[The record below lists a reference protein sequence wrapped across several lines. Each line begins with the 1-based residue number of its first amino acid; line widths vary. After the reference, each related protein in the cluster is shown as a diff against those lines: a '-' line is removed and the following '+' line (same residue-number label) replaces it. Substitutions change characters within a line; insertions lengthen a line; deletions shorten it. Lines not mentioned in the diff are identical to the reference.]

1 MTTNRKAPERDALQ
15 HVVKAIDK
23 TAHLEVKFINSVKG
37 RGVFAKS
44 HFEKGN
50 FVVEY
55 RGQLIKSEESQ
66 RRRRVYHSQCAVF
79 LFDFYWQERLW
90 CIDAAQEDG
99 SLGRLVNDE
108 NIRPNCKMKKLIVEG
123 KPHLCLFAL
132 RNIIPGEEITYNY
145 GGTDWPWRNKI
156 EEEPVET
163 MSPAVEAPETS
174 PQLLEAPETSPQ
186 LAVLSSVSEKKI
198 EEEPVETMSP
208 AVEAPETSPQLLE
221 APETSPQLAVL
232 SSVSEKKIGKK
243 RLMTKSAAVEAP
255 KTSQPLA
262 VLSTVSKKKI
272 GKKRLMTKSA
282 AVEAP
287 KTSQPLAVLS
297 TVSKKKIEEEPVETM
312 SPAVEAPETSPQ
324 LLEAPE
330 TSPQLAVLSSV
341 SEKKIK
347 EEPVETMSPAVEA
360 PETSQQLAVLSS
372 VSKKKIGKKRLMT
385 KSAAVEAPKTSQPPA
400 VLSTVSKKKIGKKR
414 LMTKSAAVEAPKTS
428 QPLAVLSTVSKKKI
442 GKKRL
447 MTKSAAV
454 EAPKTSQPLA
464 VLSTV
469 SKKKIEEEPVETMS
483 PAVEAPETSPQLLEA
498 PETSP
503 QLAVLSS
510 VSEKKIKEEPVE
522 TMSPAVEAPETS
534 QQLAV
539 LSSVSKKKIGKKR
552 LMTKSAAV
560 EAPKTSQPPAVLS
573 TVSKKK
579 IGKKRLM
586 TKSAAVE
593 APKTSQPLAVLST
606 VSKKKIEE
614 EPVETMSPAVE
625 APETSPQ
632 LLEAPETSPQLAV
645 LSSVSE
651 KKIEEEPVETMSPA
665 VEAPET
671 SPQLLEAPETS
682 PQLAVLSS
690 VSEKKIGKKRLMTKS
705 AAVEAPKTSQP
716 PAVLSTVSE
725 KKIEE
730 EPVVTNSTA
739 VEAPQT
745 SQQPAVLSSVSKKKI
760 GEKRTVIESG
770 LADRYETPEHCGLLS
785 PKKKESSDQD
795 QPYVPKLRR
804 TKSIQINRQTDFDSY
819 ELFETSDESEE
830 EYVPDTSED
839 SSDETDTSEVFETS
853 NQKKITLRGRSLV
866 RKGSALKRKRHHSRS
881 VSCCRT
887 HSFGG
892 QSSETSYTED
902 PHGSSTLVCPDSTTS
917 PTSDV
922 ADDLLTVP
930 AVCKK
935 EDGSRQYNKK
945 QYCLNCKKGF
955 IKMARHLE
963 RAHKN
968 EKEVAQ
974 AGSFP
979 KGSKQ
984 RRLHLEHL
992 RNRGNFAHNS
1002 EVLNTGVGKLVP
1014 RKQPKD
1020 DSKPRD
1026 FDHCIYCQGY
1036 FTKKVMWRHMMICK
1050 FKPSGPTK
1058 PGKTRVQALCAFAVP
1073 PPPGVK
1079 AEFWKVLN
1087 HMIQDDV
1094 YFAVK
1099 SDVWIMEYGVHLHNK
1114 HGYDVGKHEYIRQ
1127 KMRELGRLLIC
1138 SRKTTPLKTIEDHM
1152 KPENFMHVVQAV
1164 QLVAGFVSESSTYKR
1179 PSLALKIG
1187 HSLVKISLL
1196 LEARASMQNNQPAAK
1211 DARRFRS
1218 VYEARW
1224 NELISA
1230 ASLRTMH
1237 ESKWNVPQLIPFTKD
1252 VQKLHSYLDMQQEQF
1267 YNELSSEPSKNTWV
1281 HLTKITLTQVMMFN
1295 RRRTG
1300 EVSKM
1305 PLSTY
1310 FAPNPVDLQE
1320 DVGMALSEL
1329 EKKLCQ
1335 HFRRLEIRG
1344 KRGRKVPV
1352 LLTPEM
1358 QRSLDLLVAK
1368 RLECGILKENGYLFA
1383 RPSVLTCYRGSDC
1396 IRDFAK
1402 VCGIANYT
1410 SLTSTKLRKQTGTLS
1425 QVLNLSNTE
1434 LDQLANFL
1442 GHDVRVHR
1450 QFYRLPEGTLQ
1461 LAKISKVLLALEQG
1475 RLAEFKGKG
1484 LDDITIGPEESVN
1497 LDSDHEAQENVDSDT
1512 EVQRESDTQVQKRT
1526 QSVLRLNERES
1537 SSDGDDR
1544 RKSVQKKKSKTIHKP
1559 QKRRPWETEEIAA
1572 VEKHMR
1578 NFILTCNVPRKCDC
1592 DKCLKSEPVALKNRD
1607 WKALKFYIK
1616 NRITA
1621 LKRKM

>member
-1 MTTNRKAPERDALQ
+1 MTTNRKAPERDALE

-232 SSVSEKKIGKK
+232 SSVSEKKIKEEPVETMSPAVEAPETSQQLAVLSSVSKKKIGKK

-255 KTSQPLA
+255 KTSQPPA

-297 TVSKKKIEEEPVETM
+297 T
-312 SPAVEAPETSPQ
+312 
-324 LLEAPE
+324 
-330 TSPQLAVLSSV
+330 
-341 SEKKIK
+341 
-347 EEPVETMSPAVEA
+347 
-360 PETSQQLAVLSS
+360 

-651 KKIEEEPVETMSPA
+651 KKI
-665 VEAPET
+665 
-671 SPQLLEAPETS
+671 
-682 PQLAVLSS
+682 
-690 VSEKKIGKKRLMTKS
+690 GKKRLMTKS

-785 PKKKESSDQD
+785 PKKKRCNLIQESSDQD

-945 QYCLNCKKGF
+945 QYCLYCKKGF

>member
-1 MTTNRKAPERDALQ
+1 MTTNRKAPERDALE

-232 SSVSEKKIGKK
+232 SSVSEKKIKEEPVETMSPAVEAPETSQQLAVLSSVSKKKIGKK

-255 KTSQPLA
+255 KTSQPPA

-297 TVSKKKIEEEPVETM
+297 TVSK
-312 SPAVEAPETSPQ
+312 
-324 LLEAPE
+324 
-330 TSPQLAVLSSV
+330 
-341 SEKKIK
+341 KKIK

-651 KKIEEEPVETMSPA
+651 KKI
-665 VEAPET
+665 
-671 SPQLLEAPETS
+671 
-682 PQLAVLSS
+682 
-690 VSEKKIGKKRLMTKS
+690 GKKRLMTKS

-785 PKKKESSDQD
+785 PKKKRCNLIQESSDQD

-945 QYCLNCKKGF
+945 QYCLYCKKGF

>member
-671 SPQLLEAPETS
+671 SPQL
-682 PQLAVLSS
+682 AVLSS

-785 PKKKESSDQD
+785 PKKKRCNLIQESSDQD

>member
-145 GGTDWPWRNKI
+145 GGTDWPWRN
-156 EEEPVET
+156 
-163 MSPAVEAPETS
+163 
-174 PQLLEAPETSPQ
+174 
-186 LAVLSSVSEKKI
+186 KI

-785 PKKKESSDQD
+785 PKKKRCNLIQESSDQD

>member
-1 MTTNRKAPERDALQ
+1 MTTNRKAPERDALE

-186 LAVLSSVSEKKI
+186 L
-198 EEEPVETMSP
+198 
-208 AVEAPETSPQLLE
+208 
-221 APETSPQLAVL
+221 
-232 SSVSEKKIGKK
+232 
-243 RLMTKSAAVEAP
+243 
-255 KTSQPLA
+255 
-262 VLSTVSKKKI
+262 
-272 GKKRLMTKSA
+272 
-282 AVEAP
+282 
-287 KTSQPLAVLS
+287 
-297 TVSKKKIEEEPVETM
+297 
-312 SPAVEAPETSPQ
+312 
-324 LLEAPE
+324 
-330 TSPQLAVLSSV
+330 
-341 SEKKIK
+341 
-347 EEPVETMSPAVEA
+347 
-360 PETSQQLAVLSS
+360 
-372 VSKKKIGKKRLMT
+372 
-385 KSAAVEAPKTSQPPA
+385 
-400 VLSTVSKKKIGKKR
+400 
-414 LMTKSAAVEAPKTS
+414 
-428 QPLAVLSTVSKKKI
+428 
-442 GKKRL
+442 
-447 MTKSAAV
+447 
-454 EAPKTSQPLA
+454 
-464 VLSTV
+464 
-469 SKKKIEEEPVETMS
+469 
-483 PAVEAPETSPQLLEA
+483 LEA

-651 KKIEEEPVETMSPA
+651 KKIKEEPVETMSPA

-945 QYCLNCKKGF
+945 QYCLYCKKGF

>member
-1 MTTNRKAPERDALQ
+1 MTTNRKAPERDALE

-198 EEEPVETMSP
+198 KEEPVETMSP
-208 AVEAPETSPQLLE
+208 AVEAPETSQ
-221 APETSPQLAVL
+221 QLAVL
-232 SSVSEKKIGKK
+232 SSVSKKKIGKK

-255 KTSQPLA
+255 KTSQPPAVLSTVSKKKIGKKRLMTKSAAVEAPKTSQPPA

-442 GKKRL
+442 
-447 MTKSAAV
+447 
-454 EAPKTSQPLA
+454 
-464 VLSTV
+464 
-469 SKKKIEEEPVETMS
+469 EEEPVETMS

-510 VSEKKIKEEPVE
+510 VSE
-522 TMSPAVEAPETS
+522 
-534 QQLAV
+534 
-539 LSSVSKKKIGKKR
+539 
-552 LMTKSAAV
+552 
-560 EAPKTSQPPAVLS
+560 
-573 TVSKKK
+573 KK

-945 QYCLNCKKGF
+945 QYCLYCKKGF

>member
-1 MTTNRKAPERDALQ
+1 MTTNRKAPERDALE

-232 SSVSEKKIGKK
+232 SSVSEKKI
-243 RLMTKSAAVEAP
+243 
-255 KTSQPLA
+255 
-262 VLSTVSKKKI
+262 
-272 GKKRLMTKSA
+272 
-282 AVEAP
+282 
-287 KTSQPLAVLS
+287 
-297 TVSKKKIEEEPVETM
+297 
-312 SPAVEAPETSPQ
+312 
-324 LLEAPE
+324 
-330 TSPQLAVLSSV
+330 
-341 SEKKIK
+341 K

-372 VSKKKIGKKRLMT
+372 
-385 KSAAVEAPKTSQPPA
+385 
-400 VLSTVSKKKIGKKR
+400 
-414 LMTKSAAVEAPKTS
+414 
-428 QPLAVLSTVSKKKI
+428 
-442 GKKRL
+442 
-447 MTKSAAV
+447 
-454 EAPKTSQPLA
+454 
-464 VLSTV
+464 V

-651 KKIEEEPVETMSPA
+651 KKI
-665 VEAPET
+665 
-671 SPQLLEAPETS
+671 
-682 PQLAVLSS
+682 
-690 VSEKKIGKKRLMTKS
+690 GKKRLMTKS

-785 PKKKESSDQD
+785 PKKKRCNLIQESSDQD

-945 QYCLNCKKGF
+945 QYCLYCKKGF

>member
-651 KKIEEEPVETMSPA
+651 KKI
-665 VEAPET
+665 
-671 SPQLLEAPETS
+671 
-682 PQLAVLSS
+682 
-690 VSEKKIGKKRLMTKS
+690 GKKRLMTKS

-785 PKKKESSDQD
+785 PKKKRCNLIQESSDQD

>member
-1 MTTNRKAPERDALQ
+1 MTTNRKAPERDALE

-186 LAVLSSVSEKKI
+186 LLEAPETSPQLLEAPETSPQLAVLSSVSEKKI

-221 APETSPQLAVL
+221 APETSPQL
-232 SSVSEKKIGKK
+232 
-243 RLMTKSAAVEAP
+243 
-255 KTSQPLA
+255 
-262 VLSTVSKKKI
+262 
-272 GKKRLMTKSA
+272 
-282 AVEAP
+282 
-287 KTSQPLAVLS
+287 
-297 TVSKKKIEEEPVETM
+297 
-312 SPAVEAPETSPQ
+312 
-324 LLEAPE
+324 LEAPE

-341 SEKKIK
+341 SK
-347 EEPVETMSPAVEA
+347 
-360 PETSQQLAVLSS
+360 
-372 VSKKKIGKKRLMT
+372 
-385 KSAAVEAPKTSQPPA
+385 
-400 VLSTVSKKKIGKKR
+400 
-414 LMTKSAAVEAPKTS
+414 
-428 QPLAVLSTVSKKKI
+428 
-442 GKKRL
+442 
-447 MTKSAAV
+447 
-454 EAPKTSQPLA
+454 
-464 VLSTV
+464 
-469 SKKKIEEEPVETMS
+469 
-483 PAVEAPETSPQLLEA
+483 
-498 PETSP
+498 
-503 QLAVLSS
+503 
-510 VSEKKIKEEPVE
+510 KKIKEEPVE

-785 PKKKESSDQD
+785 PKKKRCNLIQESSDQD

-945 QYCLNCKKGF
+945 QYCLYCKKGF

-1368 RLECGILKENGYLFA
+1368 QQGDL
-1383 RPSVLTCYRGSDC
+1383 SVG
-1396 IRDFAK
+1396 F
-1402 VCGIANYT
+1402 
-1410 SLTSTKLRKQTGTLS
+1410 LRKMAT
-1425 QVLNLSNTE
+1425 
-1434 LDQLANFL
+1434 
-1442 GHDVRVHR
+1442 
-1450 QFYRLPEGTLQ
+1450 YLP
-1461 LAKISKVLLALEQG
+1461 G
-1475 RLAEFKGKG
+1475 RL
-1484 LDDITIGPEESVN
+1484 
-1497 LDSDHEAQENVDSDT
+1497 
-1512 EVQRESDTQVQKRT
+1512 
-1526 QSVLRLNERES
+1526 
-1537 SSDGDDR
+1537 
-1544 RKSVQKKKSKTIHKP
+1544 
-1559 QKRRPWETEEIAA
+1559 
-1572 VEKHMR
+1572 
-1578 NFILTCNVPRKCDC
+1578 
-1592 DKCLKSEPVALKNRD
+1592 
-1607 WKALKFYIK
+1607 Y
-1616 NRITA
+1616 
-1621 LKRKM
+1621 

>member
-1 MTTNRKAPERDALQ
+1 MTTNRKAPERDALE

-221 APETSPQLAVL
+221 APETSPQL
-232 SSVSEKKIGKK
+232 
-243 RLMTKSAAVEAP
+243 
-255 KTSQPLA
+255 
-262 VLSTVSKKKI
+262 
-272 GKKRLMTKSA
+272 
-282 AVEAP
+282 
-287 KTSQPLAVLS
+287 
-297 TVSKKKIEEEPVETM
+297 
-312 SPAVEAPETSPQ
+312 
-324 LLEAPE
+324 LEAPE

-341 SEKKIK
+341 SKKKIK

-385 KSAAVEAPKTSQPPA
+385 KSAAVEAPKTSQPP
-400 VLSTVSKKKIGKKR
+400 
-414 LMTKSAAVEAPKTS
+414 
-428 QPLAVLSTVSKKKI
+428 AVLSTVSKKKI

-651 KKIEEEPVETMSPA
+651 KKI
-665 VEAPET
+665 
-671 SPQLLEAPETS
+671 
-682 PQLAVLSS
+682 
-690 VSEKKIGKKRLMTKS
+690 GKKRLMTKS

-785 PKKKESSDQD
+785 PKKKRCNLIQESSDQD

-945 QYCLNCKKGF
+945 QYCLYCKKGF

-1368 RLECGILKENGYLFA
+1368 QQGDL
-1383 RPSVLTCYRGSDC
+1383 SVG
-1396 IRDFAK
+1396 F
-1402 VCGIANYT
+1402 
-1410 SLTSTKLRKQTGTLS
+1410 LRKMAT
-1425 QVLNLSNTE
+1425 
-1434 LDQLANFL
+1434 
-1442 GHDVRVHR
+1442 
-1450 QFYRLPEGTLQ
+1450 YLP
-1461 LAKISKVLLALEQG
+1461 G
-1475 RLAEFKGKG
+1475 RL
-1484 LDDITIGPEESVN
+1484 
-1497 LDSDHEAQENVDSDT
+1497 
-1512 EVQRESDTQVQKRT
+1512 
-1526 QSVLRLNERES
+1526 
-1537 SSDGDDR
+1537 
-1544 RKSVQKKKSKTIHKP
+1544 
-1559 QKRRPWETEEIAA
+1559 
-1572 VEKHMR
+1572 
-1578 NFILTCNVPRKCDC
+1578 
-1592 DKCLKSEPVALKNRD
+1592 
-1607 WKALKFYIK
+1607 Y
-1616 NRITA
+1616 
-1621 LKRKM
+1621 

>member
-1 MTTNRKAPERDALQ
+1 MTTNRKAPERDALE

-198 EEEPVETMSP
+198 
-208 AVEAPETSPQLLE
+208 
-221 APETSPQLAVL
+221 
-232 SSVSEKKIGKK
+232 
-243 RLMTKSAAVEAP
+243 
-255 KTSQPLA
+255 
-262 VLSTVSKKKI
+262 
-272 GKKRLMTKSA
+272 
-282 AVEAP
+282 
-287 KTSQPLAVLS
+287 
-297 TVSKKKIEEEPVETM
+297 
-312 SPAVEAPETSPQ
+312 
-324 LLEAPE
+324 
-330 TSPQLAVLSSV
+330 
-341 SEKKIK
+341 K

-428 QPLAVLSTVSKKKI
+428 QPPAVLSTVSKKKI

-651 KKIEEEPVETMSPA
+651 KKIGKKRLMTKSAA
-665 VEAPET
+665 VEAPKT
-671 SPQLLEAPETS
+671 SQP
-682 PQLAVLSS
+682 LAVLST
-690 VSEKKIGKKRLMTKS
+690 VSKKKIGKKRLMTKS

-785 PKKKESSDQD
+785 PKKKRCNLIQESSDQD

-945 QYCLNCKKGF
+945 QYCLYCKKGF

>member
-272 GKKRLMTKSA
+272 
-282 AVEAP
+282 
-287 KTSQPLAVLS
+287 
-297 TVSKKKIEEEPVETM
+297 EEEPVETM

-341 SEKKIK
+341 SE
-347 EEPVETMSPAVEA
+347 
-360 PETSQQLAVLSS
+360 
-372 VSKKKIGKKRLMT
+372 KKIGKKRLMT

-785 PKKKESSDQD
+785 PKKKRCNLIQESSDQD

>member
-341 SEKKIK
+341 SE
-347 EEPVETMSPAVEA
+347 
-360 PETSQQLAVLSS
+360 
-372 VSKKKIGKKRLMT
+372 KKIGKKRLMT

-785 PKKKESSDQD
+785 PKKKRCNLIQESSDQD

>member
-1 MTTNRKAPERDALQ
+1 MTTNRKAPERDALE

-198 EEEPVETMSP
+198 
-208 AVEAPETSPQLLE
+208 
-221 APETSPQLAVL
+221 
-232 SSVSEKKIGKK
+232 
-243 RLMTKSAAVEAP
+243 
-255 KTSQPLA
+255 
-262 VLSTVSKKKI
+262 
-272 GKKRLMTKSA
+272 
-282 AVEAP
+282 
-287 KTSQPLAVLS
+287 
-297 TVSKKKIEEEPVETM
+297 
-312 SPAVEAPETSPQ
+312 
-324 LLEAPE
+324 
-330 TSPQLAVLSSV
+330 
-341 SEKKIK
+341 K

-428 QPLAVLSTVSKKKI
+428 QPPAVLSTVSKKKI

-651 KKIEEEPVETMSPA
+651 KKIEEEPV
-665 VEAPET
+665 
-671 SPQLLEAPETS
+671 
-682 PQLAVLSS
+682 
-690 VSEKKIGKKRLMTKS
+690 
-705 AAVEAPKTSQP
+705 
-716 PAVLSTVSE
+716 
-725 KKIEE
+725 
-730 EPVVTNSTA
+730 VTNSTA

-785 PKKKESSDQD
+785 PKKKRCNLIQESSDQD

-945 QYCLNCKKGF
+945 QYCLYCKKGF

>member
-297 TVSKKKIEEEPVETM
+297 T
-312 SPAVEAPETSPQ
+312 
-324 LLEAPE
+324 
-330 TSPQLAVLSSV
+330 
-341 SEKKIK
+341 
-347 EEPVETMSPAVEA
+347 
-360 PETSQQLAVLSS
+360 

-785 PKKKESSDQD
+785 PKKKRCNLIQESSDQD

>member
-1 MTTNRKAPERDALQ
+1 MTTNRKAPERDALE

-186 LAVLSSVSEKKI
+186 L
-198 EEEPVETMSP
+198 
-208 AVEAPETSPQLLE
+208 
-221 APETSPQLAVL
+221 
-232 SSVSEKKIGKK
+232 
-243 RLMTKSAAVEAP
+243 
-255 KTSQPLA
+255 
-262 VLSTVSKKKI
+262 
-272 GKKRLMTKSA
+272 
-282 AVEAP
+282 
-287 KTSQPLAVLS
+287 
-297 TVSKKKIEEEPVETM
+297 
-312 SPAVEAPETSPQ
+312 
-324 LLEAPE
+324 
-330 TSPQLAVLSSV
+330 
-341 SEKKIK
+341 
-347 EEPVETMSPAVEA
+347 
-360 PETSQQLAVLSS
+360 
-372 VSKKKIGKKRLMT
+372 
-385 KSAAVEAPKTSQPPA
+385 
-400 VLSTVSKKKIGKKR
+400 
-414 LMTKSAAVEAPKTS
+414 
-428 QPLAVLSTVSKKKI
+428 
-442 GKKRL
+442 
-447 MTKSAAV
+447 
-454 EAPKTSQPLA
+454 
-464 VLSTV
+464 
-469 SKKKIEEEPVETMS
+469 
-483 PAVEAPETSPQLLEA
+483 LEA

-651 KKIEEEPVETMSPA
+651 KKIKEEPVETMSPA
-665 VEAPET
+665 V
-671 SPQLLEAPETS
+671 EAPETS

-785 PKKKESSDQD
+785 PKKKRCNLIQESSDQD

-945 QYCLNCKKGF
+945 QYCLYCKKGF

>member
-1 MTTNRKAPERDALQ
+1 MTTNRKAPERDALE

-198 EEEPVETMSP
+198 
-208 AVEAPETSPQLLE
+208 
-221 APETSPQLAVL
+221 
-232 SSVSEKKIGKK
+232 
-243 RLMTKSAAVEAP
+243 
-255 KTSQPLA
+255 
-262 VLSTVSKKKI
+262 
-272 GKKRLMTKSA
+272 
-282 AVEAP
+282 
-287 KTSQPLAVLS
+287 
-297 TVSKKKIEEEPVETM
+297 
-312 SPAVEAPETSPQ
+312 
-324 LLEAPE
+324 
-330 TSPQLAVLSSV
+330 
-341 SEKKIK
+341 K

-428 QPLAVLSTVSKKKI
+428 QPPAVLSTVSKKKI

-651 KKIEEEPVETMSPA
+651 KKIGKKRLMTKSAAVEAPKTSQPLAVLSTVSKKKIEEEPVETMSPA

-671 SPQLLEAPETS
+671 SPQLLEAPETSPQLAVLSSVSEKKIEEEPVETMSPAVEAPETS

-785 PKKKESSDQD
+785 PKKKRCNLIQESSDQD

-945 QYCLNCKKGF
+945 QYCLYCKKGF

>member
-262 VLSTVSKKKI
+262 VLSTVSK
-272 GKKRLMTKSA
+272 
-282 AVEAP
+282 
-287 KTSQPLAVLS
+287 
-297 TVSKKKIEEEPVETM
+297 
-312 SPAVEAPETSPQ
+312 
-324 LLEAPE
+324 
-330 TSPQLAVLSSV
+330 
-341 SEKKIK
+341 KKIK

-785 PKKKESSDQD
+785 PKKKRCNLIQESSDQD

>member
-1 MTTNRKAPERDALQ
+1 MTTNRKAPERDALE

-198 EEEPVETMSP
+198 KEEPVETMSP
-208 AVEAPETSPQLLE
+208 AVEAPETSQ
-221 APETSPQLAVL
+221 QLAVL
-232 SSVSEKKIGKK
+232 SSVSKKKIGKK

-255 KTSQPLA
+255 KTSQPPA

-297 TVSKKKIEEEPVETM
+297 TVSK
-312 SPAVEAPETSPQ
+312 
-324 LLEAPE
+324 
-330 TSPQLAVLSSV
+330 
-341 SEKKIK
+341 KKIK

-651 KKIEEEPVETMSPA
+651 KKI
-665 VEAPET
+665 
-671 SPQLLEAPETS
+671 
-682 PQLAVLSS
+682 
-690 VSEKKIGKKRLMTKS
+690 GKKRLMTKS

-785 PKKKESSDQD
+785 PKKKRCNLIQESSDQD

-945 QYCLNCKKGF
+945 QYCLYCKKGF

>member
-1 MTTNRKAPERDALQ
+1 MTTNRKAPERDALE

-232 SSVSEKKIGKK
+232 SSVSEKKIKEEPVETMSPAVEAPETSQQLAVLSSVSKKKIGKK

-255 KTSQPLA
+255 KTSQPPA

-297 TVSKKKIEEEPVETM
+297 TVSK
-312 SPAVEAPETSPQ
+312 
-324 LLEAPE
+324 
-330 TSPQLAVLSSV
+330 
-341 SEKKIK
+341 KKIK

-510 VSEKKIKEEPVE
+510 VSEKKI
-522 TMSPAVEAPETS
+522 
-534 QQLAV
+534 
-539 LSSVSKKKIGKKR
+539 GKKR

-606 VSKKKIEE
+606 VSK
-614 EPVETMSPAVE
+614 
-625 APETSPQ
+625 
-632 LLEAPETSPQLAV
+632 
-645 LSSVSE
+645 

-785 PKKKESSDQD
+785 PKKKRCNLIQESSDQD

-945 QYCLNCKKGF
+945 QYCLYCKKGF

>member
-1 MTTNRKAPERDALQ
+1 MTTNRKAPERDALE

-198 EEEPVETMSP
+198 
-208 AVEAPETSPQLLE
+208 
-221 APETSPQLAVL
+221 
-232 SSVSEKKIGKK
+232 GKK

-255 KTSQPLA
+255 KTSQPPA

-297 TVSKKKIEEEPVETM
+297 TVSK
-312 SPAVEAPETSPQ
+312 
-324 LLEAPE
+324 
-330 TSPQLAVLSSV
+330 
-341 SEKKIK
+341 KKIK

-651 KKIEEEPVETMSPA
+651 KKI
-665 VEAPET
+665 
-671 SPQLLEAPETS
+671 
-682 PQLAVLSS
+682 
-690 VSEKKIGKKRLMTKS
+690 GKKRLMTKS

-785 PKKKESSDQD
+785 PKKKRCNLIQESSDQD

-945 QYCLNCKKGF
+945 QYCLYCKKGF

>member
-1 MTTNRKAPERDALQ
+1 MTTNRKAPERDALE

-198 EEEPVETMSP
+198 KEEPVETMSP
-208 AVEAPETSPQLLE
+208 AVEAPETSQ
-221 APETSPQLAVL
+221 QLAVL
-232 SSVSEKKIGKK
+232 SSVSKKKIGKK

-255 KTSQPLA
+255 KTSQPPAVLSTVSKKKIGKKRLMTKSAAVEAPKTSQPPA

-510 VSEKKIKEEPVE
+510 VSEKKI
-522 TMSPAVEAPETS
+522 
-534 QQLAV
+534 
-539 LSSVSKKKIGKKR
+539 
-552 LMTKSAAV
+552 
-560 EAPKTSQPPAVLS
+560 
-573 TVSKKK
+573 
-579 IGKKRLM
+579 
-586 TKSAAVE
+586 
-593 APKTSQPLAVLST
+593 
-606 VSKKKIEE
+606 
-614 EPVETMSPAVE
+614 
-625 APETSPQ
+625 
-632 LLEAPETSPQLAV
+632 
-645 LSSVSE
+645 
-651 KKIEEEPVETMSPA
+651 EEEPVETMSPA

-785 PKKKESSDQD
+785 PKKKRCNLIQESSDQD

-945 QYCLNCKKGF
+945 QYCLYCKKGF

>member
-469 SKKKIEEEPVETMS
+469 SKKKI
-483 PAVEAPETSPQLLEA
+483 
-498 PETSP
+498 
-503 QLAVLSS
+503 
-510 VSEKKIKEEPVE
+510 
-522 TMSPAVEAPETS
+522 
-534 QQLAV
+534 
-539 LSSVSKKKIGKKR
+539 GKKR

-785 PKKKESSDQD
+785 PKKKRCNLIQESSDQD